1 MVIIYFNTKIIFR
14 QFTKGKASV
23 KIHGNR
29 HNKQPKFTLLVPITD
44 TYLTHTFV
52 NIHVFLYTS
61 TLSADK
67 ITSQSKGNL
76 ICYQRYKIKK
86 LY

>member
-23 KIHGNR
+23 KIHGNI
-29 HNKQPKFTLLVPITD
+29 HNKQPKFTLLVPVTD

-61 TLSADK
+61 TLSADILFCK
-67 ITSQSKGNL
+67 VKENLFVIKGL
-76 ICYQRYKIKK
+76 E
-86 LY
+86 